1 MTCDA
6 CGGEI
11 DGERLYKAAET
22 DTGGLGVYHPDCIAR
37 TR

>member
-6 CGGEI
+6 CGGMI
-11 DGERLYKAAET
+11 SGERIYKATES
-22 DTGGLGVYHPDCIAR
+22 DTSGLGVYHPDCVTG